1 VIPIAGTG
9 EVAGVAFKAG
19 ECATM
24 TGSETVSTSA
34 DADLLFA
41 YPLAKRI

>member
-1 VIPIAGTG
+1 
-9 EVAGVAFKAG
+9 
-19 ECATM
+19 M